1 MAEEILCAINEGIA
15 TITLNRPE
23 KRNAMNTAVL
33 EGLEH
38 YFGELETNDAVRAII
53 VRGAGRAFCAGL
65 DLRELNARQQSDE
78 DAESGIIEL
87 LGKIETSRH
96 PTIAMVQG
104 DALAGGC
111 ELALHCDLRV
121 ISEVA
126 RFGMPL
132 ARLGLIVPFRLGQ
145 KLVEIVGPAFTKQ
158 ILLTGQPV
166 NAQRA
171 YEIGMAHQLV
181 SADELE
187 AATLALARTIA
198 ANAPLSL
205 AGMKKSILRMIS
217 LRDNIACDDLNS
229 LVRQARKSEDA
240 NEGVRAM
247 LEKRPPRFRGV

>member
-1 MAEEILCAINEGIA
+1 M
-15 TITLNRPE
+15 
-23 KRNAMNTAVL
+23 
-33 EGLEH
+33 
-38 YFGELETNDAVRAII
+38 
-53 VRGAGRAFCAGL
+53 
-65 DLRELNARQQSDE
+65 RELNARQHSDE
-78 DAESGIIEL
+78 DAESGIIKL

-121 ISEVA
+121 VSEVA

-132 ARLGLIVPFRLGQ
+132 ARLGSLFRFVGSETR
-145 KLVEIVGPAFTKQ
+145 EIVGPAFTKQ

-166 NAQRA
+166 SAQRA
-171 YEIGMAHQLV
+171 YEIGMVHQLV
-181 SADELE
+181 SAAELE
-187 AATLALARTIA
+187 ATTLTLARTIA

-217 LRDNIACDDLNS
+217 LRDTIAYDDLNT
-229 LVRQARKSEDA
+229 LVQRARKSEDA

-247 LEKRPPRFRGV
+247 LEKRKPNFRGV

>member
-1 MAEEILCAINEGIA
+1 MAEEILCSVSEGIA
-15 TITLNRPE
+15 TISLNRPE

-33 EGLEH
+33 EGLDH
-38 YFGELETNDAVRAII
+38 YFGELETNNDVRVVV
-53 VRGAGRAFCAGL
+53 VRGEGKAFCSGL

-78 DAESGIIEL
+78 DAETGIIEL
-87 LGKIETSRH
+87 LKKIEYSRH
-96 PTIAMVQG
+96 PTIAMVHG

-121 ISEVA
+121 VSEVA

-132 ARLGLIVPFRLGQ
+132 ARLGLVVPFRLGQ

-158 ILLTGQPV
+158 ILFTGQPV
-166 NAQRA
+166 SAQRA
-171 YEIGMAHQLV
+171 YEIGMVHQLM

-187 AATLALARTIA
+187 SATTTLAQTIA

-205 AGMKKSILRMIS
+205 AGMKKSILHMIS
-217 LRDNIACDDLNS
+217 LRDSIAYEDLNT

-247 LEKRPPRFRGV
+247 LEKRKPNFRGV

>member
-1 MAEEILCAINEGIA
+1 MSALKEARVAEEILCSINEGIA

-38 YFGELETNDAVRAII
+38 YFGELETNTDVRAII
-53 VRGAGRAFCAGL
+53 VRGEGKAFCAGL

-78 DAESGIIEL
+78 DAETGIIEL

-121 ISEVA
+121 VSEVA

-158 ILLTGQPV
+158 ISAHRPAGQRP
-166 NAQRA
+166 
-171 YEIGMAHQLV
+171 
-181 SADELE
+181 
-187 AATLALARTIA
+187 
-198 ANAPLSL
+198 
-205 AGMKKSILRMIS
+205 AG
-217 LRDNIACDDLNS
+217 
-229 LVRQARKSEDA
+229 V
-240 NEGVRAM
+240 
-247 LEKRPPRFRGV
+247 

>member
-1 MAEEILCAINEGIA
+1 MAEEILCSINEGIA

-38 YFGELETNDAVRAII
+38 YFGELETNNDVRAII
-53 VRGAGRAFCAGL
+53 VRGEGKAFCAGL
-65 DLRELNARQQSDE
+65 DLRELNARQHSDE

-121 ISEVA
+121 VSEVA

-132 ARLGLIVPFRLGQ
+132 ARLGLIAPFRLGQ

-158 ILLTGQPV
+158 ILLD
-166 NAQRA
+166 R
-171 YEIGMAHQLV
+171 
-181 SADELE
+181 S
-187 AATLALARTIA
+187 
-198 ANAPLSL
+198 
-205 AGMKKSILRMIS
+205 
-217 LRDNIACDDLNS
+217 
-229 LVRQARKSEDA
+229 ARKRPA
-240 NEGVRAM
+240 GV
-247 LEKRPPRFRGV
+247 